1 VACVEHAKAVG
12 DIDVFEHAVLVHRIT
27 ATIAHSTREEES
39 EISRLLVVHVAL
51 VALTGL
57 VSILGTIQKCL

>member
-1 VACVEHAKAVG
+1 VYASVCLSVCPH
-12 DIDVFEHAVLVHRIT
+12 IDVFEHAVLVHRIT

-51 VALTGL
+51 VALV